1 VPIIHA
7 RRLAPDTSLLHTV
20 AVTQHLD
27 APAGGPR
34 SAVVVNPAK
43 VPDLDLLRRTIVEGL
58 VVAGWPEPMWL
69 ETTVE
74 DSGRGQASQAVKDG
88 AEVVFVCG
96 GDGTVMA
103 CITALA
109 GSDVAM
115 AVLPA
120 GTGNLLA
127 TNLGL
132 TGDAAVGVEVALQG
146 GRRRIDV
153 GVVDDRCFGVMA
165 GMGFDAQMLDA
176 TSETA
181 KKHIGWVAY
190 AFGALRH
197 LRDRPMRVRISL
209 DGGRAFSRRPRTV
222 IVGNVGRL
230 QGGVRLLVDAEP
242 DDGLLDVAVLS
253 PKTLRHWVALGWGVL
268 RRKAAVPLMETF
280 TAARV
285 EIRSN
290 RAQPRQLDGDTIAPG
305 KHMLI
310 TVRPRALLL
319 CVPQPDVDPDLAYDV
334 AAADR
339 AAQQVRRAAKDPT
352 AEDPTA
358 KDRA

>member
-1 VPIIHA
+1 VTKRVDP
-7 RRLAPDTSLLHTV
+7 PV
-20 AVTQHLD
+20 AT
-27 APAGGPR
+27 PR
-34 SAVVVNPAK
+34 SAVVVNPVK
-43 VPDLDLLRRTIVEGL
+43 VPDLELLRRTIVAGL
-58 VVAGWPEPMWL
+58 AVAGWPEPMWL
-69 ETTVE
+69 ETTIE
-74 DSGRGQASQAVKDG
+74 DSGRAQATQAVEDG
-88 AEVVFVCG
+88 ADIVYVCG

-103 CITALA
+103 CVTALA
-109 GSDVAM
+109 GTDVAM

-127 TNLGL
+127 ANLGL
-132 TGDAAVGVEVALQG
+132 TGDAATGVEVALQG

-153 GVVDDRCFGVMA
+153 GVVDDRCFAVMA
-165 GMGFDAQMLDA
+165 GMGFDAQLLAA

-209 DGGRAFSRRPRTV
+209 DGKPAFPRRPRTV

-230 QGGVRLLVDAEP
+230 QGGVRLLGDAEP

-253 PKTLRHWVALGWGVL
+253 PRTLRHWVALGWGVL
-268 RRKAAVPLMETF
+268 RRKAVVPLMETY

-310 TVRPRALLL
+310 TVRPKALLL
-319 CVPQPDVDPDLAYDV
+319 CVPQPDVDPDLARDA

-339 AAQQVRRAAKDPT
+339 AAEPVREAAT
-352 AEDPTA
+352 
-358 KDRA
+358 DRA